1 MLHTITTVSIADK
14 QFKQFHSLRLE
25 QQLQGHHHFE
35 LKIGYDWLQELGPGI
50 VSATKAFLGKE
61 VSITIQAY
69 EALQH
74 YDPLIFNGIVMSVS
88 SGKESDGTHGF
99 CVIRG
104 YSPTILLNNDP
115 HVQAFENQDLATIV
129 NTALKACGPY
139 ISRPLVDPAT
149 STSLKYIVQYKETSF
164 DFLHRMS
171 ERFGEWFFYNGQ
183 QVVFGKYQPR
193 EISLVH
199 LVDLMSF
206 DLEMKV
212 QPNNQHLN
220 GYDYRSNK
228 VVDNST
234 SAQPA
239 GKVNDYTQ
247 HVQGLSE
254 KLYSNPSLYK
264 MTHAFTSNAKA
275 ELDTLVTRQKKG
287 RMAAMVQLKGSSRH
301 TSLRVGDHIA
311 IQENVYAKD
320 DHGKFMIWGL
330 THHVTGNGDY
340 YNEFEGIPAD
350 AAAPPV
356 NLENMPFSEAQSA
369 TVVDNHDPKD
379 LGRVRARFKWQQQGM
394 TPWMRVVSPHGGG
407 SKGMYMVPEKGEEVV
422 VDFEGGNP
430 ELPFVLG
437 TTYNG
442 EGKSGFGT
450 AANDMKAIRTRSGIS
465 ILLNDADGSVTITDP
480 GGNRIFMDGK
490 ESIAISSK
498 TKMDISSKEI
508 QISAEKFT
516 IAASD
521 SGTLTAT
528 KGIYMEGKES
538 VVVKGKDTLF
548 KGDSS
553 ITMLTKE
560 FLAKGS
566 ATANIAG
573 DSVTV
578 NARKDVSVSCTA
590 DLVVSGG
597 LVKINS

>member
-14 QFKQFHSLRLE
+14 QFKQFHSLKLE
-25 QQLQGHHHFE
+25 QSLQGHHHFE

-61 VSITIQAY
+61 VSITIQSY
-69 EALQH
+69 EELAS
-74 YDPLIFNGIVMSVS
+74 YDPLTFNGIVMSVS

-104 YSPTILLNNDP
+104 YSPTILLNNDL
-115 HVQAFENQDLATIV
+115 HIQSFENQDLGAIV
-129 NTALKACGPY
+129 NTALKSCGPY
-139 ISRPLVDPAT
+139 LTRPQVDPNTTA
-149 STSLKYIVQYKETSF
+149 SLKYIVQYKETSF
-164 DFLHRMS
+164 DFLHRLS

-193 EISLVH
+193 EVSLVH
-199 LVDLMSF
+199 LVDLMNF

-212 QPNNQHLN
+212 QPNNQQLN
-220 GYDYRSNK
+220 GYDYRSHQ
-228 VVDNST
+228 VVENT
-234 SAQPA
+234 TLAQPS
-239 GKVNDYTQ
+239 GKVNDYTA

-254 KLYSNPSLYK
+254 KLYSNTSTYK

-301 TSLRVGDHIA
+301 TSLRVGDHIS
-311 IQENVYAKD
+311 IQESVYAKD

-350 AAAPPV
+350 SAAPPV
-356 NLENMPFSEAQSA
+356 NLENMPFCEAQSA

-379 LGRVRARFKWQQQGM
+379 LGRVRARFKWQQGM

-407 SKGMYMVPEKGEEVV
+407 SKGMYMVPEKGEEIV

-442 EGKSGFGT
+442 EGKSGFGS
-450 AANDMKAIRTRSGIS
+450 ASNDMKAIRTRSGIS
-465 ILLNDADGSVTITDP
+465 ILLNDGDGSVTVSDRA
-480 GGNRIFMDGK
+480 GNRIFMDGTDK
-490 ESIAISSK
+490 MSIFSK
-498 TKMDISSKEI
+498 TKMEISSKEI
-508 QISAEKFT
+508 EITSEKFT
-516 IAASD
+516 LGATENGTIIAK
-521 SGTLTAT
+521 
-528 KGIYMEGKES
+528 KGIYLEGTEMVTMTGKDT
-538 VVVKGKDTLF
+538 VVKGNDSLTMMSKDL
-548 KGDSS
+548 
-553 ITMLTKE
+553 
-560 FLAKGS
+560 LASGS
-566 ATANIAG
+566 QNANITGASIG
-573 DSVTV
+573 VNGTKDVTV
-578 NARKDVSVSCTA
+578 NGTSDV
-590 DLVVSGG
+590 VVSGG

>member
-61 VSITIQAY
+61 VSITIQAFEQLQTY
-69 EALQH
+69 E
-74 YDPLIFNGIVMSVS
+74 PLIFNGIVMSVS

-104 YSPTILLNNDP
+104 YSPTVLLSNDL
-115 HVQAFENQDLATIV
+115 HVQVFENQDLSAIV
-129 NTALKACGPY
+129 NTTLKAGGPY
-139 ISRPLVDPAT
+139 VARPQVDPNTT
-149 STSLKYIVQYKETSF
+149 SPLKYIVQYKESSF
-164 DFLHRMS
+164 DFLHRLS

-193 EISLVH
+193 EVSLVH

-212 QPNNQHLN
+212 QPNNQQLN
-220 GYDYRSNK
+220 GFDYRNNK
-228 VVDNST
+228 VVENT
-234 SAQPA
+234 TVAQPA
-239 GKVNDYTQ
+239 GKVNDYTT

-254 KLYSNPSLYK
+254 KLYSNTSTYK

-287 RMAAMVQLKGSSRH
+287 RMAAMVQLKGSSKQ
-301 TSLRVGDHIA
+301 TSLRVGDHIS
-311 IQENVYAKD
+311 IQESVYAKD

-356 NLENMPFSEAQSA
+356 NLENMPFCEAQSA

-394 TPWMRVVSPHGGG
+394 TPWMRVVAPHGGG

-450 AANDMKAIRTRSGIS
+450 ANNDMKAIRTRTGIS
-465 ILLNDADGSVTITDP
+465 ILLNDADGSVTVSDKSGNTIFIDGTDKMSL
-480 GGNRIFMDGK
+480 F
-490 ESIAISSK
+490 AK
-498 TKMDISSKEI
+498 TKMSISSKEVEI
-508 QISAEKFT
+508 TSEKFS
-516 IAASD
+516 I
-521 SGTLTAT
+521 GAT
-528 KGIYMEGKES
+528 EHGSIVAKKGIYLEGTETVTVNSKDA
-538 VVVKGKDTLF
+538 VVKG
-548 KGDSS
+548 GDS
-553 ITMLTKE
+553 LTLISKDL
-560 FLAKGS
+560 LASGS
-566 ATANIAG
+566 KNANVTGASVSVNG
-573 DSVTV
+573 TKDVTV
-578 NARKDVSVSCTA
+578 SGHGDV
-590 DLVVSGG
+590 VVSGG

>member
-35 LKIGYDWLQELGPGI
+35 LKIGYDWLQELGPGM

-61 VSITIQAY
+61 VSITIQPY
-69 EALQH
+69 ESLQH

-88 SGKESDGTHGF
+88 AGKESDGTHGF

-115 HVQAFENQDLATIV
+115 HIQAFENQDLGAIV
-129 NTALKACGPY
+129 NTTLKACGPY
-139 ISRPLVDPAT
+139 VSRPQVDPNT
-149 STSLKYIVQYKETSF
+149 SSSLKYVVQYKETSF

-171 ERFGEWFFYNGQ
+171 ERYGEWFFYNGQ

-193 EISLVH
+193 DISLVH

-212 QPNNQHLN
+212 QPNNQQLN
-220 GYDYRSNK
+220 GYDYRNNK
-228 VVDNST
+228 VVDNAT
-234 SAQPA
+234 TAAPA

-254 KLYSNPSLYK
+254 KLYSNPSLFK
-264 MTHAFTSNAKA
+264 MTHAFSSNAKA

-287 RMAAMVQLKGSSRH
+287 RMAGMVQLKGSSRH
-301 TSLRVGDHIA
+301 TSLRVGDHIS

-330 THHVTGNGDY
+330 THYVTGNGDY
-340 YNEFEGIPAD
+340 YNDFEGVPAD

-356 NLENMPFSEAQSA
+356 NLENIPFCESQSA

-379 LGRVRARFKWQQQGM
+379 LGRVKVRFKWQQQGT

-430 ELPFVLG
+430 ELPYVLG

-442 EGKSGFGT
+442 EGKSGFGS

-480 GGNRIFMDGK
+480 GGNRIFMDGT
-490 ESIAISSK
+490 ENISISSK
-498 TKMDISSKEI
+498 TKMEISSKEI
-508 QISAEKFT
+508 EITAEKFT
-516 IAASD
+516 IAGSE
-521 SGTLTAT
+521 SGTLYSKKA
-528 KGIYMEGKES
+528 IYMEGKES
-538 VVVKGKDTLF
+538 VTVKGKDTLF
-548 KGDSS
+548 KGDESL
-553 ITMLTKE
+553 TMLTKE
-560 FLAKGS
+560 FMAKGS
-566 ATANIAG
+566 TSAHVTGN
-573 DSVTV
+573 TV
-578 NARKDVSVSCTA
+578 NVIANKDISMSGSTDVC
-590 DLVVSGG
+590 VSGG

>member
-25 QQLQGHHHFE
+25 QPLQGHHHFE

-61 VSITIQAY
+61 VSITIQPY
-69 EALQH
+69 EPLQH
-74 YDPLIFNGIVMSVS
+74 YEPLVFNGIVMSVS

-104 YSPTILLNNDP
+104 YSPTILLSNDP
-115 HVQAFENQDLATIV
+115 HIQSFENQDLGSIV
-129 NTALKACGPY
+129 NTALKSCGPY
-139 ISRPLVDPAT
+139 LARPLVDPNT
-149 STSLKYIVQYKETSF
+149 TTSLKYIVQYKETSF

-171 ERFGEWFFYNGQ
+171 ERYGEWFFYNGQ

-193 EISLVH
+193 DIALVH
-199 LVDLMSF
+199 LVDLMNF

-212 QPNNQHLN
+212 EPNNQHLN

-228 VVDNST
+228 VVDNTT

-254 KLYSNPSLYK
+254 KLYSNPSLFK

-287 RMAAMVQLKGSSRH
+287 RMASMVQLRGSSKQ
-301 TSLRVGDHIA
+301 TSLRVGDHIS
-311 IQENVYAKD
+311 IQENVYTKD

-356 NLENMPFSEAQSA
+356 NLENIPSCEAQSA

-379 LGRVRARFKWQQQGM
+379 LGRVKARFKWQQQGA

-430 ELPFVLG
+430 ELPYVLG

-465 ILLNDADGSVTITDP
+465 VLLNDADGSVTITDP
-480 GGNRIFMDGK
+480 GGNRIFMDGT
-490 ESIAISSK
+490 ENISIFAK
-498 TKMDISSKEI
+498 TKIDISSKEI
-508 QISAEKFT
+508 EISSKKFSIT
-516 IAASD
+516 ASEE
-521 SGTLTAT
+521 GAIVAT
-528 KGIYMEGKES
+528 KTIYIEGTES
-538 VVVKGKDTLF
+538 LALKGKDAVM

-553 ITMLTKE
+553 LTMLTKE
-560 FLAKGS
+560 LVAQGS
-566 ATANIAG
+566 TSAHVTGN
-573 DSVTV
+573 SVNLV
-578 NARKDVSVSCTA
+578 GKNDLSVSSTA

>member
-25 QQLQGHHHFE
+25 QPLQGHHHFE

-61 VSITIQAY
+61 VSITIQPY
-69 EALQH
+69 EPLEH
-74 YDPLIFNGIVMSVS
+74 YEPLVFNGIVMSVS

-104 YSPTILLNNDP
+104 YSPTMLLNNDL
-115 HVQAFENQDLATIV
+115 HIQSFENQELSSIV
-129 NTALKACGPY
+129 HTALKACGPY
-139 ISRPLVDPAT
+139 ISRPLVEPNT
-149 STSLKYIVQYKETSF
+149 SASLKYIVQYKETSF

-193 EISLVH
+193 DISLVH

-212 QPNNQHLN
+212 APNNQHLN

-228 VVDNST
+228 VVDNT
-234 SAQPA
+234 TLAQPS
-239 GKVNDYTQ
+239 GKVDDYTQ
-247 HVQGLSE
+247 HVQGVSE
-254 KLYSNPSLYK
+254 KLYSNTSLYK
-264 MTHAFTSNAKA
+264 MNHAFTSNAKA

-287 RMAAMVQLKGSSRH
+287 RMASMVQLKGSSRH
-301 TSLRVGDHIA
+301 TALRVGDHIS
-311 IQENVYAKD
+311 IKENVYAKD

-356 NLENMPFSEAQSA
+356 NLENIPNCEAQSA
-369 TVVDNHDPKD
+369 VVVDNHDPKD
-379 LGRVRARFKWQQQGM
+379 LGRVKARFKWQQQGT
-394 TPWMRVVSPHGGG
+394 TPWMRVLAPHGGG
-407 SKGMYMVPEKGEEVV
+407 SKGMYMIPEKGEEIV

-430 ELPFVLG
+430 ELPYVLG

-465 ILLNDADGSVTITDP
+465 ILLNDAQGSVTIEDP
-480 GGNRIFMDGK
+480 SGNKVFMDGK
-490 ESIAISSK
+490 EHISISSK
-498 TKMDISSKEI
+498 TKISISSKEI
-508 QISAEKFT
+508 EISSETFSMT
-516 IAASD
+516 ASKTG
-521 SGTLTAT
+521 SIIAT
-528 KGIYMEGKES
+528 KDLHVEGTES
-538 VVVKGKDTLF
+538 AVVKGKDTLV
-548 KGDSS
+548 KADSS
-553 ITMLTKE
+553 LSMLTKE
-560 FLAKGS
+560 FLAQGS
-566 ATANIAG
+566 TTAHVMG
-573 DSVTV
+573 DSVTMTGKKDLSV
-578 NARKDVSVSCTA
+578 NSPA
-590 DLVVSGG
+590 DIMVSGG